1 MDQKIVSGL
10 GNIYV
15 NEILHKSSIHPRK
28 ISKNLNNNQIQK
40 IIKNTKKILKKA
52 ITLGGSSIRDF
63 KDASGNTGNF
73 QQKFLV
79 YDRADK
85 TCKKVSCGGIIKKIY
100 ISNRSTF
107 YCYKCQK

>member
-15 NEILHKSSIHPRK
+15 NEILNKSSINPK
-28 ISKNLNNNQIQK
+28 KTSKNLNRKQIK
-40 IIKNTKKILKKA
+40 RIIENTKIILKKA
-52 ITLGGSSIRDF
+52 IIHGGSSIRDF
-63 KDASGNTGNF
+63 KDTSGNTGSF

-79 YDRADK
+79 YDRAGQ
-85 TCKKVSCGGIIKKIY
+85 TCKKPNCKGIIKKIY

-107 YCYKCQK
+107 YCLKCQK